1 MANGVNDLRLISGKE
16 AIALEPELRCQAALL
31 SPSTGIVSSHA
42 LMECLLADAQSHGAA
57 LVLGSSVVGGS
68 VEGSTEA
75 ASSPPSPSPSSS
87 APSSSC
93 PSSSSASPAAS
104 DDVASS
110 SSSSCSSV
118 GGGTAVRSAASD
130 NAGHLQLAIQELA
143 TGQVQ
148 RVEAKYVINSA
159 GKHMRLSFTATI
171 RCLAAAVRWQSM
183 TCAAYSQA
191 GCRRGGRLPCF
202 QLGGCAL

>member
-16 AIALEPELRCQAALL
+16 AKALEPELRCQAALL

-68 VEGSTEA
+68 VEGSTGA
-75 ASSPPSPSPSSS
+75 ASSPPS
-87 APSSSC
+87 

-104 DDVASS
+104 VASS
-110 SSSSCSSV
+110 SSSSCGSV
-118 GGGTAVRSAASD
+118 GGGTAVRSAAGDS
-130 NAGHLQLAIQELA
+130 AGHLQLAIRELA

-148 RVEAKYVINSA
+148 HVEAKYVINSA
-159 GKHMRLSFTATI
+159 GKHMRLLFTATI
-171 RCLAAAVRWQSM
+171 RCLAAAVWRQ

-191 GCRRGGRLPCF
+191 LCRRRGRLPCCE
-202 QLGGCAL
+202 LGGCAL